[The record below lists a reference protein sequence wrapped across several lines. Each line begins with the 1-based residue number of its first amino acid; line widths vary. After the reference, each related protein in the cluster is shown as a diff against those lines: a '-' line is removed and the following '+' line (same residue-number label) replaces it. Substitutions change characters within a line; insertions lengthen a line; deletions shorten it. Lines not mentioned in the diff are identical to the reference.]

1 VNLQY
6 SVYYLIKNALDEYLC
21 ICQIFM
27 GICNTNMRSLFVVE
41 FLIDHPTGK
50 TVKSAILIAIVL
62 LVTPIGITT

>member
-1 VNLQY
+1 MHMSNLY
-6 SVYYLIKNALDEYLC
+6 
-21 ICQIFM
+21 

-50 TVKSAILIAIVL
+50 TVKSGILIAIVL

>member
-1 VNLQY
+1 MHMSNLY
-6 SVYYLIKNALDEYLC
+6 
-21 ICQIFM
+21 